1 MPNILPVTKSM
12 AVQSMRHDTSKVEFF
27 NDNELYQI
35 FEYIQL
41 KITKDP
47 WKSDYHKRYLFL
59 FKTLLRTGARIDEA
73 LALRPADFNLSIN
86 TVSLVTLKKKKPTT
100 RVIPLHPELKDA
112 VMGYFLDNHIDT
124 KSQDLLFP
132 MKRQAV
138 DLYMKKMQ
146 KDLGMRIH
154 AHKFRHTFA
163 VKAILSGTPL
173 NVLQQW
179 LGHSSIF
186 TTSIYLDITGMDTS
200 DFMKRM
206 S

>member
-1 MPNILPVTKSM
+1 MPSIVPMSKST
-12 AVQSMRHDTSKVEFF
+12 AIQSLKRDTSKIEFF
-27 NDNELYQI
+27 NDEELYQI
-35 FEYIQL
+35 FEYIKRKVAEDHK
-41 KITKDP
+41 KI
-47 WKSDYHKRYLFL
+47 DYHKRYLLL
-59 FKTLLRTGARIDEA
+59 FKALLRTGARIDEV
-73 LALRPADFNLSIN
+73 LKLRPVDFNLSLN
-86 TVSLVTLKKKKPTT
+86 TVSLITLKKKKYAT
-100 RVIPLHPELKDA
+100 RIIPLHPDLKDA
-112 VMGYFLDNHIDT
+112 VMEYFLEKHIDT

-146 KDLGMRIH
+146 KELNIRVH

-163 VKAILSGTPL
+163 IKAIMSGTPL

-200 DFMKRM
+200 EFMKRM
-206 S
+206 R

>member
-1 MPNILPVTKSM
+1 MPGILPVTKSI
-12 AVQSMRHDTSKVEFF
+12 AVQSMRHDSKIEFF
-27 NDNELYQI
+27 SDDELYQI
-35 FEYIQL
+35 FEHIKL
-41 KITKDP
+41 KIIKDHQ
-47 WKSDYHKRYLFL
+47 KSDYHKRYLLL

-73 LALRPADFNLSIN
+73 LALRPADFNLNIN
-86 TVSLVTLKKKKPTT
+86 TVSLITLKKRKRTT

-124 KSQDLLFP
+124 KNQDPLFP

-146 KDLGMRIH
+146 KDLGLRIH